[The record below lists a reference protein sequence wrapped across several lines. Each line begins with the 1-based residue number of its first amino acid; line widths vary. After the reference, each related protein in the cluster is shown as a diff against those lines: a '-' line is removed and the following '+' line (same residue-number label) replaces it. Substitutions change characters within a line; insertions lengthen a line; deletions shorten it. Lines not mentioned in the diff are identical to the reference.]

1 MTKPP
6 DPLSAPQARKVTPR
20 FNVAALAVFIFLPF
34 VGAVLGLSG
43 GATDLESRREQ
54 GFPDL
59 REAPLDEARWAD
71 VGKWFEDRLPARAT
85 AIDLEARSARLVGGR
100 EAGNELV
107 GLGTGG
113 WLFYKASLNQAC
125 ISSDG
130 ERSLLAEIEV
140 AGRLLESTGRRL
152 VVSIAP
158 DRATV
163 ASRQLGGLDAEC
175 VQQNR
180 VVVENLADHPDVIDL
195 ADAVGG
201 TAHALTLDTHW
212 SPSGAIAAAELIV
225 DAIQPGLWEEPDLI
239 VTSIDRSGD
248 LQRFLQDDGFEVI
261 EYPRFDRQDAS
272 QVAEVETPAA
282 NFPMLESLTPGGDEL
297 NVVLLH
303 DSFGGNREADGGTAV
318 GLAAE
323 YIRPWFENFT
333 SIRLPQD
340 GAPLIG
346 QAPVA
351 ARIAEADVVA
361 LLFVQRLLPNHL
373 AHGQVVAPLVSALI
387 HELDA
392 QPLSTETTGE
402 GQITMPTS
410 DAGVV
415 VLDDLEPGLTTELS
429 VTATA
434 GAILGRVDMDERV
447 VLHVDEGT
455 VLTLGPEASSVM
467 FVALP

>member
-1 MTKPP
+1 MTKPLVP
-6 DPLSAPQARKVTPR
+6 PSTKEPAATPR
-20 FNVAALAVFIFLPF
+20 FNVAALALFIFLPF
-34 VGAVLGLSG
+34 LGAVSGLSS
-43 GATDLESRREQ
+43 GATDQESRREQ
-54 GFPDL
+54 EFPDIA
-59 REAPLDEARWAD
+59 EAPFDEEHWAD
-71 VGKWFEDRLPARAT
+71 VGRWFEDRLPARSS
-85 AIDLEARSARLVGGR
+85 AIELELKSARLVGGR
-100 EAGNELV
+100 EAGNDLV
-107 GLGTGG
+107 GVGSGG
-113 WLFYKASLNQAC
+113 WLFYRASLNQTC

-130 ERSLLAEIEV
+130 ELSLLAEIDL

-152 VVSIAP
+152 IVTIAP

-163 ASRQLGGLDAEC
+163 APHQLGGLDAEC

-180 VVVENLADHPDVIDL
+180 RVVENLADRPDVIDL

-201 TAHALTLDTHW
+201 TAHALTSDTHW
-212 SPSGAIAAAELIV
+212 SPAGAVAAAELVV
-225 DAIQPGLWEEPDLI
+225 DAIQPELWQEPELI

-261 EYPRFDRQDAS
+261 EYPRFERQDAS
-272 QVAEVETPAA
+272 EVAEVETSAS

-297 NVVLLH
+297 NVVLIH

-351 ARIAEADVVA
+351 EKIVEADVVA

-373 AHGQVVAPLVSALI
+373 ARGQVVAPLVSALI
-387 HELDA
+387 GELDA
-392 QPLSTETTGE
+392 QPLDAATLTDE
-402 GQITMPTS
+402 GQTMTPTTA
-410 DAGVV
+410 AGVV
-415 VLDDLEPGLTTELS
+415 IIDGLEPGTVEDLT
-429 VTATA
+429 VTATG
-434 GAILGRVDMDERV
+434 GAILGRVEMQERL
-447 VLHVDEGT
+447 VLHLDEGT
-455 VLTLGPEASSVM
+455 VLTLGPEATSVS